1 MSVSRP
7 MSVGR
12 LVLYGT
18 AVALAVT
25 ARTAAGQGAVTG
37 QVTITERPG
46 ETTNDLG
53 NTVVYLDAA
62 AGSAASRVKVPELK
76 EQMAM
81 QSRQFA
87 PRVRVV
93 TVGSKIEFPNQDPFS
108 HNIFSNA
115 AGASFDLGLYGR
127 GGMKDVEFKKAGAF
141 PIYCNIHSR
150 MTGYVVVVNTPFR
163 TETGGDGRFSVT
175 GVPAGKYTVH
185 FWHER
190 APEISREL
198 VVSAAG
204 VSGVDAKLDASG
216 FKVAAHKNK
225 FGQDYKASGERY

>member
-93 TVGSKIEFPNQDPFS
+93 VVTTKAAMSRLFS
-108 HNIFSNA
+108 
-115 AGASFDLGLYGR
+115 GR
-127 GGMKDVEFKKAGAF
+127 PIPEGRSQQVFK
-141 PIYCNIHSR
+141 PS
-150 MTGYVVVVNTPFR
+150 PL
-163 TETGGDGRFSVT
+163 
-175 GVPAGKYTVH
+175 P
-185 FWHER
+185 
-190 APEISREL
+190 
-198 VVSAAG
+198 
-204 VSGVDAKLDASG
+204 
-216 FKVAAHKNK
+216 
-225 FGQDYKASGERY
+225 